1 MGQERHRSVSG
12 HRTGLKVNGE
22 SIYGAQRTNLPI
34 QPWGVTTLK
43 GDTLYAHV
51 FHWPADG
58 KLIIG
63 GLRSDIGK
71 GWLVADKK
79 AAIRFK
85 RLNADDY
92 ELTLPANRRTA

>member
-1 MGQERHRSVSG
+1 MPSIEHGKGRPRLRRPYCQYHRLRHFWEG
-12 HRTGLKVNGE
+12 
-22 SIYGAQRTNLPI
+22 
-34 QPWGVTTLK
+34 
-43 GDTLYAHV
+43 
-51 FHWPADG
+51 
-58 KLIIG
+58 G

-92 ELTLPANRRTA
+92 ELTLPANAPDSIVI